1 MQQNG
6 FPTMDNPSV
15 NRDELLS
22 RLPPLPNIDHT
33 ELLRKLIRESGRKVI
48 VLDDDPTGTQ
58 TVHDIPV
65 VTRWTVAHLAHELTD
80 PAPASYV
87 LTNSRSLPTAA
98 AVALNREIAE
108 NLREARTRTGRDFA
122 LVSRSDSTLRGHFPE
137 ELDALTAGLEEQ
149 FDAWVICPFFEE
161 GGRLTINDVHYVAEG
176 ERLVPAAHT
185 PFAAD
190 QAFGYRHSN
199 LRRWVVEKT
208 AGRVPLERIESLS
221 LGDLRSTD
229 PTPVHNKLRS
239 LTAGS
244 ACIVNAVVQADLD
257 AAVVAILQAEAA
269 GKRFLYRTA
278 ASFVAV
284 RSGIKRRPLLTS
296 SEMATQDGSGV
307 LIVVGSYVPK
317 TTAQLEHLLEH
328 SDTIPLEL
336 DVCRVL
342 DVSTCEATV
351 ADLARRASD
360 HLAADAAVVIYTSRE
375 LVEADADESLA
386 IGQTISRAL
395 VDAVRSISVRPR
407 LLVAKGGITSSD
419 VATKGCDV
427 ERAVVMGQALPGVP
441 VWRCG
446 PESRLPGLPLVIFP
460 GNVGGIDALTVLI
473 DTWCWREKR

>member
-1 MQQNG
+1 MNES
-6 FPTMDNPSV
+6 TV

-22 RLPPLPNIDHT
+22 RLPPVPQTNHADT
-33 ELLRKLIRESGRKVI
+33 LRSLIRESGRKVI

-65 VTRWTVAHLAHELTD
+65 VTRWTVEHLSHELTD

-87 LTNSRSLPTAA
+87 LTNSRSLPTAD
-98 AVALNREIAE
+98 AVILNREIAK
-108 NLREARTRTGRDFA
+108 NLREARARTGRDFS

-137 ELDALTAGLEEQ
+137 ELDALSAGLKEQ

-176 ERLVPAAHT
+176 DQLVPAAQT

-190 QAFGYRHSN
+190 QAFGYRNSN
-199 LRRWVVEKT
+199 LRHWIVEKT
-208 AGRVPLERIESLS
+208 GGRMPLERIESLS
-221 LGDLRSTD
+221 LEDLRSTN
-229 PTPVHNKLRS
+229 PAPVHNKVRQ
-239 LTAGS
+239 LTSGS
-244 ACIVNAVVQADLD
+244 ACIVNAVVQSDLD
-257 AAVVAILQAEAA
+257 SAVVALLRAENE

-284 RSGIKRRPLLTS
+284 RSGIEQRPLLTPT
-296 SEMATQDGSGV
+296 EMATQDGSGV

-328 SDTIPLEL
+328 SDAVPLEL
-336 DVCRVL
+336 DVRHVL
-342 DVSTCEATV
+342 DVSTRAAAV
-351 ADLARRASD
+351 ADLAHRASD
-360 HLAADAAVVIYTSRE
+360 HLATDAAVVIYTSRE

-386 IGQTISRAL
+386 VGQTISRAL
-395 VDAVRSISVRPR
+395 VDVVRSVSVRPR

-446 PESRLPGLPLVIFP
+446 PESRWPGQPLVVFP
-460 GNVGGIDALTVLI
+460 GNVGGVDALTELM
-473 DTWCWREKR
+473 DTWQ